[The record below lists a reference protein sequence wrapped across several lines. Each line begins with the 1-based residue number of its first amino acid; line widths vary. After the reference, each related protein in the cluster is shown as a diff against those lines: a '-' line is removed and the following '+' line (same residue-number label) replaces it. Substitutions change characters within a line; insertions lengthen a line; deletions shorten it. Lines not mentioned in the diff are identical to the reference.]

1 MIPNYLY
8 IENFSCHEKSIID
21 FTQFN
26 SALIIGKIEN
36 SELYSNGVGKTTIFK
51 AVEYALFNASDVNLE
66 KLIRDDCQSCKVI
79 FDFKVNDQLYRI
91 CRTRTKKGTSD
102 LSLFERNAVE
112 GDAELVQHPGSHKD
126 YWKDISGRRAPDT
139 ERDLAK
145 LIKINA
151 KSFRSTVHFAQN
163 DFSGITSA
171 TPEKRKALLREILS
185 LSIYSKLEKIAKD
198 KSSLLLKQVDKNEA
212 LLSTLNGSQEEI
224 EKCNQDVIEKRN
236 LVSSYLNKINEHQ
249 ENLTALT
256 ESVQLKNLLIQE
268 INNENKF
275 LISQKEKSIKEK
287 NQIEN
292 SIKDYSIKKN
302 SLLEDA
308 KKLALELKS
317 IKDKKDILDKIDF
330 SKIEILSK
338 KNEEK
343 QLLSKEKQVQL
354 QTYILKMEELKIPL
368 PEGSQCKHCRQSL
381 DTEHLNKCQQ
391 EIAEE
396 IISLEF
402 KIRTLK
408 EEINFLNQECKNISQ
423 EIKQLNNQS
432 VELNSLNSSFS
443 FKEKEIKDKKEVY
456 SEYNKILDEFNFK
469 LKEKT
474 EELQDLETK
483 INSSSIEKIK
493 EINAEIIELNKK
505 TENHKVEISSYNKQM
520 SFCNNSIAVI
530 EHSIKQIQDNI
541 SKKKEIIENN
551 KKIQEEFNSYPT
563 VIEAFSSTGIPNL
576 IIQNLL
582 DELQEESNKLLNN
595 LKPGLQLQ
603 FITEKEKKDGSS
615 NDTLDILYFVQGK
628 NREYEQLSGAMK
640 LAVNF
645 SLKLGLSFLLQ
656 NMFGTKIN
664 LLLLDEIDQ
673 SLDKAGVDAF
683 AEIVKFFQKDFTILV
698 ITHND
703 YLKNKFKNGIL
714 VEQDRNMVSRAKV
727 VSSW

>member
-51 AVEYALFNASDVNLE
+51 AIEYALFNASDVNLE

-79 FDFKVNDQLYRI
+79 FDFKVDNQLYRV

-112 GDAELVQHPGSHKD
+112 GESDLVQSPTSDKD

-139 ERDLAK
+139 EKDLAK

-185 LSIYSKLEKIAKD
+185 LSIYSKLEKMAKD
-198 KSSLLLKQVDKNEA
+198 KSSILIKQIDKNEA
-212 LLSTLNGSQEEI
+212 LLSTLNGSQEEV
-224 EKCNQDVIEKRN
+224 EKCNQEIAEKQKLVN
-236 LVSSYLNKINEHQ
+236 LYSEKINEHQ
-249 ENLTALT
+249 GALDILLQL
-256 ESVQLKNLLIQE
+256 VQSKNLSIQE

-275 LISQKEKSIKEK
+275 LISQKDKSVKEK

-292 SIKDYSIKKN
+292 SIKDYSSKKN
-302 SLLEDA
+302 SLLEEA
-308 KKLALELKS
+308 KKLASELKI
-317 IKDKKDILDKIDF
+317 IKDKKDILEKIDF
-330 SKIEILSK
+330 NQIEILNK
-338 KNEEK
+338 KVEEK
-343 QLLSKEKQVQL
+343 QSLSKEKQVQL
-354 QTYILKMEELKIPL
+354 QTFMVKMEELKIPL
-368 PEGSQCKHCRQSL
+368 PKGSQCKHCRQSL
-381 DTEHLNKCQQ
+381 DAEHLNKCQQ
-391 EIAEE
+391 EIAQEM
-396 IISLEF
+396 IALEF
-402 KIRTLK
+402 KIQTLK
-408 EEINFLNQECKNISQ
+408 EEINFVNQECKNILQ
-423 EIKQLNNQS
+423 EIKQLNNQNS
-432 VELNSLNSSFS
+432 ELNSLTSSFS

-456 SEYNKILDEFNFK
+456 SEYNKILEEFNSK

-474 EELQDLETK
+474 EELQELEMK
-483 INSSSIEKIK
+483 INSSSVDKIK
-493 EINAEIIELNKK
+493 EINSEITELNKK
-505 TENHKVEISSYNKQM
+505 TENHKIEVSSYNKQI
-520 SFCNNSIAVI
+520 SFCNNSIAVL
-530 EHSIKQIQDNI
+530 EHSIKQIQDNLI
-541 SKKKEIIENN
+541 KKKEIVENN
-551 KKIQEEFNSYPT
+551 KKIQEEFNTYPT